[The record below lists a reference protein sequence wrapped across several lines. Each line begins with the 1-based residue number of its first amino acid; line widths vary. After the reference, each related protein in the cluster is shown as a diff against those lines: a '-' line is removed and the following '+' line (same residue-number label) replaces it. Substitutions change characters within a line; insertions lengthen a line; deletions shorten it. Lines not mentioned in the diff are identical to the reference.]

1 MHEAYESGTALV
13 VVDAQDVRGPAERA
27 AATAFPWRS

>member
-13 VVDAQDVRGPAERA
+13 VVDAQNVRGPAERA
-27 AATAFPWRS
+27 AAMASPWRS